1 MNRAERAFRSN
12 ANRANRD
19 ASVKRYNDF
28 AAKIERSRSGSPKVA
43 NNTIVWYSNAG
54 AIGYQ
59 LHATTLA
66 YLNPNGSIDFC
77 RHHWYTVTTQER
89 LQRLR
94 GYYPMT
100 LAFAPECPR
109 KEISWPYG
117 EIPKT
122 DIWNYSLPADMP
134 DESDSDGRYGF
145 SYPNG
150 MSNWQVQAA
159 HYLARRTAHLHKKYG
174 TFENWQAKRREY
186 LRECRRVA
194 PLVREWTKT
203 YTRVPQKGGLY
214 YPGIGWDIKAKD
226 NV

>member
-122 DIWNYSLPADMP
+122 DIWNYSMP
-134 DESDSDGRYGF
+134 DTDARRYGF
-145 SYPNG
+145 DGQERDYSEWEIRHMEYQQER
-150 MSNWQVQAA
+150 S
-159 HYLARRTAHLHKKYG
+159 ARLREDYG